1 MQKNHQPDKQFLEE
15 MGVLLAARASQQGRM
30 APPLTISHFAEYIA
44 SARRHQKLTQAV
56 LAQKMGISEAKIY
69 ALEQGLLSFAD
80 LDVRF
85 LSKLAIALD
94 EELATLLLLLG
105 RPALVQAL
113 QIQEAHNRHDYT
125 HHSSQD
131 SSQGPALGQA
141 TASKQRGNRFAFNQW
156 MNALSKGCLDL
167 IDSLQ
172 QGRLSSYSR
181 VNFKASY
188 RLYPVVAAVLC
199 LFLVGL
205 GTYNHIAGDLGAQ
218 STIQSDA
225 MMSVRPDGLPAKQL
239 QRGID
244 DPAAQSPQR
253 LYLVIEARTQ
263 PVTASIAGPESIIAL
278 REYEGAVERQ
288 QCVMSTVRRPAI
300 CRV

>member
-85 LSKLAIALD
+85 LSKLAIALE

-181 VNFKASY
+181 VNY
-188 RLYPVVAAVLC
+188 QWYPMAAIFVC
-199 LFLVGL
+199 LFLVGVS
-205 GTYNHIAGDLGAQ
+205 TY
-218 STIQSDA
+218 
-225 MMSVRPDGLPAKQL
+225 
-239 QRGID
+239 
-244 DPAAQSPQR
+244 
-253 LYLVIEARTQ
+253 
-263 PVTASIAGPESIIAL
+263 SIAGRFDAQSDGQANLTIPTQPDAL
-278 REYEGAVERQ
+278 LSTQLPRGTDHLTAQAFRPLYPPVEATTYPMTASFGGAVPMVALTAHDMSAETQ
-288 QCVMSTVRRPAI
+288 QCVVLTAGRPAL